1 MESNF
6 ASVYIAR
13 KQNSKE
19 KTMLF
24 YSLDKTE
31 DKNTLA
37 DNVQNQLCFE
47 QWGTAVT

>member
-1 MESNF
+1 MGSNF

-47 QWGTAVT
+47 QWRTAVT

>member
-1 MESNF
+1 MGSNF
-6 ASVYIAR
+6 ASVYRAR
-13 KQNSKE
+13 KQNFKE
-19 KTMLF
+19 KNMFF
-24 YSLDKTE
+24 YSLARTA